1 MACGDSSQDDGTILP
16 SFQPILSPTVD
27 SGHAITNNNTLHV
40 LLSSPLVITDDTMPL
55 TALPG
60 FDVDNEIAVFKQ
72 VGIEVNRDISIHF
85 DIATVD
91 TLSTLLSHGKEE
103 R

>member
-1 MACGDSSQDDGTILP
+1 
-16 SFQPILSPTVD
+16 
-27 SGHAITNNNTLHV
+27 
-40 LLSSPLVITDDTMPL
+40 MPL

-103 R
+103 RWNCYTISIPIINNLLDDEDDHDTDNNDDDDI